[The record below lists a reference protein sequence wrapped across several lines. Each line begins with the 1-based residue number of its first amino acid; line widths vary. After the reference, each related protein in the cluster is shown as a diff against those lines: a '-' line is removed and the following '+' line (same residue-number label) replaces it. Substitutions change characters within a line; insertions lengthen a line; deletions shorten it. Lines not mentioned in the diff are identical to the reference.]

1 MDFVWM
7 IWIEAEQDESPYVA
21 ETAEAAVMYCIKAII
36 QQEDYSVSEK
46 AWAVKTLM
54 ESYEMDKND
63 FGAKLICYVSR
74 EPVIRANKEG

>member
-7 IWIEAEQDESPYVA
+7 IWIEFEQDESPYVA
-21 ETAEAAVMYCIKAII
+21 ETAEAAVMHCIKSII
-36 QQEDYSVSEK
+36 QQEDYSVDEK

-54 ESYEMDKND
+54 ESYERNKNE
-63 FGAKLICYVSR
+63 FEVNLICYVSR